1 LQDFFAQIGA
11 LPKPVITVAF
21 GDPYVIG
28 KLPETA
34 AVMTPYNGAKVGER
48 AVAKAILGKIDI
60 TGKLPVTIP
69 GKYKIGEGIQLLK
82 KKW

>member
-1 LQDFFAQIGA
+1 
-11 LPKPVITVAF
+11 VMMVAF

-34 AVMTPYNGAKVGER
+34 VMMTPYNGAKVGER
-48 AVAKAILGKIDI
+48 AIAKAILGRIDI

-69 GKYKIGEGIQLLK
+69 GKYKIGDGLKLLMK
-82 KKW
+82 K

>member
-1 LQDFFAQIGA
+1 M

-34 AVMTPYNGAKVGER
+34 VMLTPYNGAKVGER
-48 AVAKAILGKIDI
+48 AIAKALLGAIDI

-69 GKYKIGEGIQLLK
+69 GKYKIGDGIQLLMK
-82 KKW
+82 K